1 MQKSYSTYLSG
12 SVLHEVNDYDCDIFK
27 VHTCVG
33 THFGGVIAYHRVGAY
48 FAFWSWVAGAVAGCR
63 RRVPLQGASV
73 RVLCGLWSWVALQL
87 QGCRCRVPLQG
98 AAECCLRFGAWL
110 LVRCSRCLCCCSGK
124 LRQVLSRVQSFF
136 SFSLFVF
143 RTRRALAGW
152 YAFQP
157 RWPRFGLVLAASFLA
172 YATVAVVLRAA

>member
-1 MQKSYSTYLSG
+1 MAGALSRCKNLIPHACLGAYSTRSTIMTVTFSRYILVWERTLEQS
-12 SVLHEVNDYDCDIFK
+12 S
-27 VHTCVG
+27 HT
-33 THFGGVIAYHRVGAY
+33 TDWARTLRFG
-48 FAFWSWVAGAVAGCR
+48 AGLL
-63 RRVPLQGASV
+63 VPLQGAAAGCCCKVLLQGAAV

-136 SFSLFVF
+136 SFSVFVF
-143 RTRRALAGW
+143 RTRRALVGW
-152 YAFQP
+152 Y
-157 RWPRFGLVLAASFLA
+157 
-172 YATVAVVLRAA
+172 VV